1 MDLGNKLGHAEA
13 KDLPPLAARADDLV
27 PPSPRVWLSQDHQV
41 YLLLDL
47 VDELDLS
54 EILIPA
60 QAKDPRGEKRFDP
73 RMLLLLLLLLYA
85 YCVGTVSS
93 RKIERA
99 CYEDLAFRVLT
110 GNQQPDHSRIS
121 DFRRR
126 NLDARKGLFV

>member
-1 MDLGNKLGHAEA
+1 MQKPKSFRPCQPDQTTLL
-13 KDLPPLAARADDLV
+13 
-27 PPSPRVWLSQDHQV
+27 PPSPREWLSEDNQV
-41 YLLLDL
+41 YFLLDL

-60 QAKDPRGEKRFDP
+60 QAKDPRGEKGFDP
-73 RMLLLLLLLLYA
+73 RMMTLLLLYA

-99 CYEDLAFRVLT
+99 CHEDLAFRVLT

-121 DFRRR
+121 
-126 NLDARKGLFV
+126 